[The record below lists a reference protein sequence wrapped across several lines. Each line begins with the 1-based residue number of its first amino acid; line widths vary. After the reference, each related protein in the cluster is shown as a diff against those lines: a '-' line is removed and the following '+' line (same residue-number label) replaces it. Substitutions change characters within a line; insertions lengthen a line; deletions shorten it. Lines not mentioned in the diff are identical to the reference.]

1 MSEAVARRYAA
12 AMADVAVEKNSGPRV
27 KSDFGSFVTA
37 FYEAADL
44 RNLLESPAVAID
56 AKTRVIQAIGAR
68 MQLDATVANFIRV
81 VVDNGRTELLHEIEA
96 ALGEELNARMG
107 IAQAEVTSASPLS
120 GEQRRQ
126 LTAAIEKRTGMKIEA
141 SFRED
146 ADLLGGAVVRVGST
160 VFDGSVRERLNR
172 LREQLEAE

>member
-12 AMADVAVEKNSGPRV
+12 AMADVAVEKNNASLV
-27 KSDFGSFVTA
+27 KSDFTSFVTA

-68 MQLDATVANFIRV
+68 MQLDATVANFVRV
-81 VVDNGRTELLHEIEA
+81 IVDNGRTELLREVEA

-107 IAQAEVTSASPLS
+107 IAQAEVTSARPLS
-120 GEQRRQ
+120 EQQRRE
-126 LTAAIEKRTGMKIEA
+126 LTVAIEKRTGKKIEA
-141 SFRED
+141 SFSED

-160 VFDGSVRERLNR
+160 VFDGSVRERLSR
-172 LREQLEAE
+172 LREQLEAD